1 MILCHF
7 DLWGESGCWLADVHS
22 DHKETPVKRV
32 PPPLKMKTLLN
43 VNTGE
48 LLMETGSS
56 WTSSFG
62 EVFLKTG
69 NGFIKPDGDF
79 IQKIGKDFSDTTNL
93 DFFTRIDHDD
103 LCKY

>member
-1 MILCHF
+1 
-7 DLWGESGCWLADVHS
+7 
-22 DHKETPVKRV
+22 
-32 PPPLKMKTLLN
+32 MKTLLN

>member
-1 MILCHF
+1 MLDGFIDTALCEF
-7 DLWGESGCWLADVHS
+7 TVL
-22 DHKETPVKRV
+22 
-32 PPPLKMKTLLN
+32 PPYKMKTLLN

-56 WTSSFG
+56 WTSSSG

-69 NGFIKPDGDF
+69 NGFVKPNGDF

-93 DFFTRIDHDD
+93 DFFTRIDHDN